1 MSRLILLRSSEPVRL
16 RGLLQR
22 VPGVAPAAALIDA
35 SPAGEEPPAS
45 PGKTVQ
51 IDQGFVIGG
60 EPLIQ
65 RSSQDELVA
74 YRSMGNLRT
83 DQLLTA
89 IGTPPPSQGVFRYR
103 QFLFAVIGQ
112 LSPVESRAQHTAD
125 LPLQLRD
132 NLRGRSE
139 AELFFHQVLSH
150 LHDADPA
157 YLTAGEL
164 SPEVSVAVLA
174 KALRQAVP
182 DEQAAGVVA
191 ALSHGD
197 QLVVA
202 RRGHSTLRYH
212 SLTEGSSPAPLTHLT
227 LAVATVEG
235 ESVTAEL
242 TPVPEGQALVISPR
256 KSRPTLVS
264 LT

>member
-22 VPGVAPAAALIDA
+22 VPGVVPAAALGDA
-35 SPAGEEPPAS
+35 PPAGDEPPAPS
-45 PGKTVQ
+45 GKTVQ
-51 IDQGFVIGG
+51 LDQGFVIGG
-60 EPLIQ
+60 EPLVQ
-65 RSSQDELVA
+65 RGSQDELVA
-74 YRSMGNLRT
+74 YRALGNLRT
-83 DQLLTA
+83 DQLLA
-89 IGTPPPSQGVFRYR
+89 VIGAPPPSQGVFRYR
-103 QFLFAVIGQ
+103 QFLFAVSGQ
-112 LSPVESRAQHTAD
+112 LSPIESRAQHTAD

-182 DEQAAGVVA
+182 DEQGAGVVA

-202 RRGHSTLRYH
+202 RRGLSTLRYH
-212 SLTEGSSPAPLTHLT
+212 SHSEGSSPGPITHLT
-227 LAVATVEG
+227 LAVATVGG
-235 ESVTAEL
+235 ESLGAEL
-242 TPVPEGQALVISPR
+242 TAVPEGQALVISPR
-256 KSRPTLVS
+256 TGRPTLIA